1 MIVDR
6 TPTRLRLWYAARK
19 FQEIRYNEFV
29 ESCKVGEPVMHSLGY
44 QFSFSGGRM
53 SVKIDFLVKAI
64 EEVQETN
71 RFLDTKAGVVVIF
84 ESSLLAI
91 LLSGLIDKT
100 VLEHIYYLQT
110 NSPKGYFIFLVVFA
124 VVYILG
130 LIVHI
135 LLTLKV
141 IFPSES
147 VEDHVDISDFEPRR
161 LFYLYELNKKD
172 VIQPS
177 LVDYAENLAE
187 MTTDEIIKEYIFEL
201 LKLSYIRKKK
211 RDRLAFSL
219 KYLGVLILCLV
230 FFGILVGLSL

>member
-1 MIVDR
+1 
-6 TPTRLRLWYAARK
+6 
-19 FQEIRYNEFV
+19 
-29 ESCKVGEPVMHSLGY
+29 
-44 QFSFSGGRM
+44 M